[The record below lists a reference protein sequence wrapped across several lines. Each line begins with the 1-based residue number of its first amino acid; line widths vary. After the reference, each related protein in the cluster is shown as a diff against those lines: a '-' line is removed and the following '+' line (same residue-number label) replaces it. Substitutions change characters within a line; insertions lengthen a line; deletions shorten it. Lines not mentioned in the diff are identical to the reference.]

1 MKAKLLSAIWTA
13 AILMAYIP
21 MCFAWEPG
29 GEIRPVPP
37 DDGVTAPV
45 VQVLGVVQWIGFI
58 VAIAM
63 IIYVGIK
70 YLTSGAG
77 EKAKVKDTLIPMLIG
92 AVLVALGPT
101 IAKAVFTTLNPTSTT
116 P

>member
-1 MKAKLLSAIWTA
+1 MKKKVLSLIWTVGL
-13 AILMAYIP
+13 LMAYIP
-21 MCFAWEPG
+21 ACFAWG
-29 GEIRPVPP
+29 GVDVKPTQP
-37 DDGVTAPV
+37 DIGITGSINT
-45 VQVLGVVQWIGFI
+45 VLGVVQWIGFI

-70 YLTSGAG
+70 YLTAGAG

-101 IAKAVFTTLNPTSTT
+101 IAKAVFDTLAPQSKVNG
-116 P
+116 